1 MTRKRGI
8 LQRERS
14 SGGSHSRA
22 EATAKKKKKKKR
34 RREATAFDAAD
45 EETKRR
51 HLSSPAAAA
60 APLRT
65 NCNAPAW
72 GLASPVHKAA
82 AAAIGTL
89 MSASSHNSSSS
100 SIASKGKTLKALT
113 LFSGPMSTSLTST
126 SPLSSPASRHAAAAP
141 LSAGA
146 RRATHAVASETLR
159 RLELLTLAL
168 KLAGYGKGVTV
179 AEEEEEEEAKQGG
192 EAITPF
198 SQSSPEPLP
207 LSGCAVAARLPRPAA
222 LVLAYDLLF
231 GEGLRPVGPAE
242 RAMLRAEGCLRDAL
256 HRLEKS
262 SERGGKEGDEKTPTS
277 SSSSPFDLSLARDS
291 HPRAARVNLL
301 KWSLEEA
308 LACDWGVQ
316 QEKKKNNNNK
326 KKTGDKTGTT
336 ATTATATATATA
348 TVTAAI
354 APRPDPLVDGVVLF
368 PPRTDLH
375 DHPAVLSGKLVLQS
389 RASCLPAVALAPGKG
404 WTVLDA
410 CAAPGNKTT
419 HLAGTSIFLRLKK
432 MKMTRKEKEKR

>member
-1 MTRKRGI
+1 
-8 LQRERS
+8 
-14 SGGSHSRA
+14 
-22 EATAKKKKKKKR
+22 
-34 RREATAFDAAD
+34 
-45 EETKRR
+45 
-51 HLSSPAAAA
+51 
-60 APLRT
+60 
-65 NCNAPAW
+65 
-72 GLASPVHKAA
+72 
-82 AAAIGTL
+82 
-89 MSASSHNSSSS
+89 
-100 SIASKGKTLKALT
+100 
-113 LFSGPMSTSLTST
+113 
-126 SPLSSPASRHAAAAP
+126 
-141 LSAGA
+141 
-146 RRATHAVASETLR
+146 
-159 RLELLTLAL
+159 
-168 KLAGYGKGVTV
+168 
-179 AEEEEEEEAKQGG
+179 
-192 EAITPF
+192 
-198 SQSSPEPLP
+198 
-207 LSGCAVAARLPRPAA
+207 
-222 LVLAYDLLF
+222 
-231 GEGLRPVGPAE
+231 
-242 RAMLRAEGCLRDAL
+242 MLRAEGCLRDAL